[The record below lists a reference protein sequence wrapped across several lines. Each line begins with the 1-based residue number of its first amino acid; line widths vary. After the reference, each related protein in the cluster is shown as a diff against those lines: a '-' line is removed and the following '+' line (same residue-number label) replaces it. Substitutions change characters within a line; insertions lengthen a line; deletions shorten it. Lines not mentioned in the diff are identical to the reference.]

1 MGKKG
6 HHHHHLK
13 RLPAPASWSIQRKQ
27 FKWIVKPRPGP
38 HKTTQC
44 IPLLLVIREVLKIVK
59 TRREARFL
67 LSEGNIKVDGKVRKD
82 EKFPVGIMD
91 VIDIPLTEK
100 YFRIL
105 PAPNNGLV
113 LHPINHKEKEF
124 KLCQIVKKT
133 NIKGGHLQLNLHDGK
148 NVLLRIADPKNPK
161 EDLYDTHDTLKIQI
175 PNFEISASLKLEEGV
190 LAMATG
196 GKNLGRWGKVIK
208 IERAKGSYS
217 PTITLKDNK
226 DSKFTT
232 IIDYVFAIGKET
244 PWVSTLD
251 EDEL

>member
-6 HHHHHLK
+6 RQHHLK
-13 RLPAPASWSIQRKQ
+13 RLPAPAYWPIQRKQ

-44 IPLLLVIREVLKIVK
+44 IPLLLVVREVLKMAK

-67 LSEGNIKVDGKVRKD
+67 LSEENIKVDGKVRRD

-91 VIDIPLTEK
+91 VIDIPLIKT

-105 PAPNNGLV
+105 PAPNKGLV
-113 LHPINHKEKEF
+113 LHPINRKENEF
-124 KLCQIVKKT
+124 KLCQIMNKT
-133 NIKGGHLQLNLHDGK
+133 NVKGGHLQLNLNDGK
-148 NVLLRIADPKNPK
+148 NILLRIADPKNPK
-161 EDLYDTHDTLKIQI
+161 EDIYDTYDTLKIQI
-175 PNFEISASLKLEEGV
+175 PNVEISDYLKLKEGV
-190 LAMATG
+190 LAMVTG
-196 GKNLGRWGKVIK
+196 GKNLGRWGEVIK
-208 IERAKGSYS
+208 IGRSKGPYS

-226 DSKFTT
+226 DNQFTT
-232 IIDYVFAIGKET
+232 IIDYVFAIGKRS
-244 PWVSTLD
+244 PWVSMLD